1 MRFEPRRRSGRSR
14 GGGGSAECRSNADP
28 RRAKRGVAPSRST
41 ITHRRLG
48 CHYAGGVRK
57 WFPLSRGRAAGRR
70 RTTIRAIGAAG
81 AQDPYKVKVTGSNPV
96 SPTIETAGHRA
107 VRPVVSLFSAVAVP
121 RFHGRSAAVAGSAA
135 LAFKPMLPVVSQT
148 ERLRP
153 GRPSIANSSSAE
165 RRCSTMGRPA
175 NRRARRQ
182 RHLRA
187 RFSMEA
193 RRAAFRI
200 SHLERRR
207 PLGAQLP
214 TCSSCVRMAF
224 AFDPRWIRGG
234 NAFDP
239 PLLRIGSIG
248 LAGEAAVPS
257 GHDTLARWAPPRLGP
272 AARSE

>member
-1 MRFEPRRRSGRSR
+1 MRAVCENGSRSVGAGRPADGELRSGRLAQR
-14 GGGGSAECRSNADP
+14 E
-28 RRAKRGVAPSRST
+28 RRTLTRSRSGVQ
-41 ITHRRLG
+41 IPHRP
-48 CHYAGGVRK
+48 
-57 WFPLSRGRAAGRR
+57 PLKPQ
-70 RTTIRAIGAAG
+70 AIGLFARWPLCFPPSPC
-81 AQDPYKVKVTGSNPV
+81 QDFTDALRQARDRPLWLSSRC
-96 SPTIETAGHRA
+96 SPSFLEQ
-107 VRPVVSLFSAVAVP
+107 SACA
-121 RFHGRSAAVAGSAA
+121 
-135 LAFKPMLPVVSQT
+135 
-148 ERLRP
+148 P

-165 RRCSTMGRPA
+165 RRCSTMGRLA

-187 RFSMEA
+187 RFRYEA

-257 GHDTLARWAPPRLGP
+257 GHDTLACWAPPRLGP

>member
-14 GGGGSAECRSNADP
+14 GSGGSAECRSNADP

-41 ITHRRLG
+41 ITHCRLG

-57 WFPLSRGRAAGRR
+57 WFPLSLAEQPADGELRSGRLAQRERRTLTRSRSGVQIPHRPPLKPQAIGLFARWPLCFRRCRALISQASCGSCGIGRAGLQADAPRR
-70 RTTIRAIGAAG
+70 FSNRAPARPGG
-81 AQDPYKVKVTGSNPV
+81 LR
-96 SPTIETAGHRA
+96 SPTHPVRSVA
-107 VRPVVSLFSAVAVP
+107 VRPWDARQIGALVGNVISVP
-121 RFHGRSAAVAGSAA
+121 
-135 LAFKPMLPVVSQT
+135 AF
-148 ERLRP
+148 
-153 GRPSIANSSSAE
+153 
-165 RRCSTMGRPA
+165 RC
-175 NRRARRQ
+175 
-182 RHLRA
+182 
-187 RFSMEA
+187 EA

-214 TCSSCVRMAF
+214 TCSSCVRRAF